1 MRNSLLVVGSVAFD
15 HVITPS
21 GEREESLGGSATY
34 FSYSANYFA
43 DVKLVGVVG
52 EDFDQKHIDALNKK
66 GIDTTG
72 LIRQPGKTFR
82 WKGSY
87 VKDLNEA
94 ETMDTELNVLEH
106 FNPDLPESYKNCD
119 VVFLANIDPELQL
132 NVLNQAKSPKYVVC
146 DTMNLWINIKR
157 PQLLE
162 LLTKIDLFIL
172 NDAEAKMLS
181 EKTNLIEAAKHIQK
195 LGPSAVVVKKG
206 EHGSILVDGE
216 NVFVLPAYP
225 IEKVVDPT
233 GAGDTFAGG
242 MIGYICKTEDTS
254 FDNLRKAVA
263 YGTVMASFNVENFSM
278 DNILNLDEEKIENR
292 VQKLKEYSSI

>member
-52 EDFDQKHIDALNKK
+52 EDFDQKYIDALNQK

-87 VKDLNEA
+87 VNDLNEA

-106 FNPDLPESYKNCD
+106 FNPNLPESYKNCD

-132 NVLNQAKSPKYVVC
+132 NVLNQTKSPKYVVC

-162 LLTKIDLFIL
+162 LLKKIDLFIL

-181 EKTNLIEAAKHIQK
+181 EKTNLIEAAKCIQK
-195 LGPSAVVVKKG
+195 LGPGAVVVKKG

-216 NVFVLPAYP
+216 NLFVLPAYP

-263 YGTVMASFNVENFSM
+263 YGTIMASFNVENFSM
-278 DNILNLDEEKIENR
+278 DNILNLKQDKIEKR
-292 VQKLKEYSSI
+292 FQKLIEHTSI